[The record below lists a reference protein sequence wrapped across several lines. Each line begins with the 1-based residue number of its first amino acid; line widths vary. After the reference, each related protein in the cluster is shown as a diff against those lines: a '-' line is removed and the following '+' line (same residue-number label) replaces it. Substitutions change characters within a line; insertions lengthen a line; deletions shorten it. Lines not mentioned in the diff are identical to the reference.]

1 MIVMS
6 KLQLAFPSLAA
17 ALLAAFALAAPARAD
32 AVGDGSQVIRSMAD
46 TVVAIL
52 ANRGLPKPQREERFR
67 QIYRANFDHAIIA
80 ASVMGPTWKSTA
92 PAVQQEYLAVFETY
106 IAKVYAAQLSTYSGE
121 KFEVTRGEPDGP
133 GATIE
138 SRIVDSRSGR
148 TVDIKWR
155 LRPTAGQMKVRDVL
169 IENIS
174 MAQTQRREFAAVL
187 QRRGGKAE
195 GLIAAI
201 REKIADLDK
210 R

>member
-1 MIVMS
+1 MLKS
-6 KLQLAFPSLAA
+6 QLRPLSLAA
-17 ALLAAFALAAPARAD
+17 AFAAVLALAAPARAD
-32 AVGDGSQVIRSMAD
+32 AVSDGTLLIRSMGD

-52 ANRGLPKPQREERFR
+52 ANKGLPKAQREERFR

-80 ASVMGPTWKSTA
+80 ASVMGPPWKSA
-92 PAVQQEYLAVFETY
+92 SPAARQEYLAVFETY
-106 IAKVYAAQLSTYSGE
+106 IAKVYAAQLSSYSGE
-121 KFEVTRGEPDGP
+121 KLEVTKGEADGP

-138 SRIVDSRSGR
+138 SRIVDPKSGR
-148 TVDIKWR
+148 IVDIKWR
-155 LRPTAGQMKVRDVL
+155 LRPTDGKMKVRDVL

-187 QRRGGKAE
+187 QQRGGKPE

>member
-1 MIVMS
+1 MF
-6 KLQLAFPSLAA
+6 KPQLRLPALAA
-17 ALLAAFALAAPARAD
+17 AFLAAFAFTAPARAD
-32 AVGDGSQVIRSMAD
+32 AVGDGTQLVRSMGA
-46 TVVAIL
+46 TVIALL
-52 ANRGLPKPQREERFR
+52 ANKGLPKSQREDRFR
-67 QIYRANFDHAIIA
+67 EIYRANFAHAIIA

-92 PAVQQEYLAVFETY
+92 PPVREEYLKVFEIY

-121 KFEVTRGEPDGP
+121 KLDVTKGEAEAN

-138 SRIVDSRSGR
+138 SRIVDPKSGR
-148 TVDIKWR
+148 TVEIKWR

>member
-1 MIVMS
+1 MIAMF
-6 KLQLAFPSLAA
+6 KLKARLPALAA
-17 ALLAAFALAAPARAD
+17 AFAAALALAGPVRAD
-32 AVGDGSQVIRSMAD
+32 AVSEGSQVIRSMGD

-52 ANRGLPKPQREERFR
+52 ANKGLPKAQREDRFR

-80 ASVMGPTWKSTA
+80 ASVMGPVWKTTA
-92 PAVQQEYLAVFETY
+92 PPVQQEYLQVFETY

-121 KFEVTRGEPDGP
+121 KFDVTRGEADGP

-138 SRIVDSRSGR
+138 SRIVDSKNGR
-148 TVDIKWR
+148 TVAIRWR

-187 QRRGGKAE
+187 QQRGGKAE

-201 REKIADLDK
+201 REKIADLD
-210 R
+210 RR

>member
-1 MIVMS
+1 MLM
-6 KLQLAFPSLAA
+6 KPLRLAALAA
-17 ALLAAFALAAPARAD
+17 AVTAALAFAAPARAD
-32 AVGDGSQVIRSMAD
+32 AVGEGTRVIRSMGD
-46 TVVAIL
+46 TVIAIL
-52 ANRGLPKPQREERFR
+52 ANKGLPKAQREERFR

-80 ASVMGPTWKSTA
+80 ASVMGPVWRSTA
-92 PAVQQEYLAVFETY
+92 PAVQQEYLAVFEIY
-106 IAKVYAAQLSTYSGE
+106 ISKVYAAQLSTYSGE
-121 KFEVTRGEPDGP
+121 KLDVTKGEAEGT

-138 SRIVDSRSGR
+138 TRIVDPKSGR

-174 MAQTQRREFAAVL
+174 MAQTQRREFASVL

>member
-1 MIVMS
+1 M
-6 KLQLAFPSLAA
+6 LQLKLRPLSIAA
-17 ALLAAFALAAPARAD
+17 ALTAALALAAPARAD
-32 AVGDGSQVIRSMAD
+32 AVSDGSQLIRSMSD

-52 ANRGLPKPQREERFR
+52 ANKGLPKTQREERFR

-80 ASVMGPTWKSTA
+80 ASVMGPPWKSA
-92 PAVQQEYLAVFETY
+92 SPAARDEYLQLFETY
-106 IAKVYAAQLSTYSGE
+106 IAKVYAAQLSAYSGE
-121 KFEVTRGEPDGP
+121 KLEVTRGEADGA

-138 SRIVDSRSGR
+138 SRIVDPRTGR
-148 TVDIKWR
+148 AVDIKWR
-155 LRPTAGQMKVRDVL
+155 LRPTGGQMKVRDVL

-187 QRRGGKAE
+187 QQRGGKAE

>member
-1 MIVMS
+1 MLMP
-6 KLQLAFPSLAA
+6 QLRLPALAA
-17 ALLAAFALAAPARAD
+17 AFAAALAFAAPARAD
-32 AVGDGSQVIRSMAD
+32 AVDDGKRVIRSMGD
-46 TVVAIL
+46 TVIAIL
-52 ANRGLPKPQREERFR
+52 ANKGLPKAQREERFR
-67 QIYRANFDHAIIA
+67 QIYRANFDHAVIA
-80 ASVMGPTWKSTA
+80 ASVMGPTWRSTA
-92 PAVQQEYLAVFETY
+92 PQVQREYLQVFEIY
-106 IAKVYAAQLSTYSGE
+106 ISKVYAAQLSAYSGE
-121 KFEVTRGEPDGP
+121 KLDVTKGEAEGT

-138 SRIVDSRSGR
+138 SRIVDPKSGR
-148 TVDIKWR
+148 IVDIKWR

-187 QRRGGKAE
+187 QQRGGKAE

>member
-1 MIVMS
+1 M
-6 KLQLAFPSLAA
+6 LNPQPRLAALAA
-17 ALLAAFALAAPARAD
+17 AFLTALAFAAPARAD
-32 AVGDGSQVIRSMAD
+32 AVADGTKLIRSMGD
-46 TVVAIL
+46 TVIAIL
-52 ANRGLPKPQREERFR
+52 ANKGLPKAQREARFR

-80 ASVMGPTWKSTA
+80 ASVMGPTWRSTA
-92 PAVQQEYLAVFETY
+92 PPVQQEYLQVFEIY
-106 IAKVYAAQLSTYSGE
+106 ISKVYAAQLSTYSGE
-121 KFEVTRGEPDGP
+121 KLDVTKGEAEGT

-138 SRIVDSRSGR
+138 SRIVDPKSGR

-174 MAQTQRREFAAVL
+174 MAQTQRREFASVL
-187 QRRGGKAE
+187 QQRGGKAE

>member
-1 MIVMS
+1 MHNP
-6 KLQLAFPSLAA
+6 QPRLAALAA
-17 ALLAAFALAAPARAD
+17 AFVAALSFAAPARAD
-32 AVGDGSQVIRSMAD
+32 AVGQATQVIRSMGD
-46 TVVAIL
+46 TVIAIL
-52 ANRGLPKPQREERFR
+52 ANKGLPKAQREERFR

-92 PAVQQEYLAVFETY
+92 PPVRQEYLQVFEVY
-106 IAKVYAAQLSTYSGE
+106 ISKVYAAQLSTYSGE
-121 KFEVTRGEPDGP
+121 KLDVTKGEAEGT

-138 SRIVDSRSGR
+138 SRIVDPKSGR
-148 TVDIKWR
+148 AVDIKWR

>member
-1 MIVMS
+1 MLSM
-6 KLQLAFPSLAA
+6 KLRPALFSFLAALAF
-17 ALLAAFALAAPARAD
+17 AAPARAD
-32 AVGDGSQVIRSMAD
+32 AVGQGQQLIRSMGD
-46 TVVAIL
+46 TVITIL
-52 ANRGLPKPQREERFR
+52 ANKGVPKAQREERFR

-80 ASVMGPTWKSTA
+80 QSVMGPTWKTTA

-121 KFEVTRGEPDGP
+121 KLDVFKGEPEGE
-133 GATIE
+133 GAQID
-138 SRIVDSRSGR
+138 SRIVDPKTGR
-148 TVDIKWR
+148 TVNIKWR
-155 LRPTAGQMKVRDVL
+155 LRPTAGQLKVRDVI

-187 QRRGGKAE
+187 QQRGGKAE

>member
-1 MIVMS
+1 MLEM
-6 KLQLAFPSLAA
+6 KLRLTSFAA
-17 ALLAAFALAAPARAD
+17 AVMAALALAAPARAD
-32 AVGDGSQVIRSMAD
+32 AVSEGQQLIRSMGD
-46 TVVAIL
+46 TVIAIL
-52 ANRGLPKPQREERFR
+52 ANKGLPKAQREERFR

-80 ASVMGPTWKSTA
+80 ASVMGPTWKSTS
-92 PAVQQEYLAVFETY
+92 PQVQQEYLGVFETY

-121 KFEVTRGEPDGP
+121 KLDVTKGEADGT

-138 SRIVDSRSGR
+138 SRIVDSKSGR

-187 QRRGGKAE
+187 QQRGGKAE
-195 GLIAAI
+195 GLVAAI

>member
-1 MIVMS
+1 MM
-6 KLQLAFPSLAA
+6 QLRLPAAA
-17 ALLAAFALAAPARAD
+17 ALLAALAFAAPARAD
-32 AVGDGSQVIRSMAD
+32 AVSEGTQLIRSMGD
-46 TVVAIL
+46 TVIAIL
-52 ANRGLPKPQREERFR
+52 ANKGLPKAQREDRFR

-80 ASVMGPTWKSTA
+80 ASVMGPTWRNTA
-92 PAVQQEYLAVFETY
+92 PPVQQEYLQVFEVY
-106 IAKVYAAQLSTYSGE
+106 ISKVYAAQLSTYSGE
-121 KFEVTRGEPDGP
+121 KLDVTKGEAEGN

-138 SRIVDSRSGR
+138 SRIVDPKSGR

-155 LRPTAGQMKVRDVL
+155 LRPTGGQMKVRDVL

-187 QRRGGKAE
+187 QQRGGKAE

>member
-1 MIVMS
+1 MF
-6 KLQLAFPSLAA
+6 KFRLPAA
-17 ALLAAFALAAPARAD
+17 ALLTTLAVAAPARAD
-32 AVGDGSQVIRSMAD
+32 AVSEGAQLIRSMSD
-46 TVVAIL
+46 TVIAIL
-52 ANRGLPKPQREERFR
+52 ANKGLPKPQREDRFR
-67 QIYRANFDHAIIA
+67 QIYRANFDHAVIA
-80 ASVMGPTWKSTA
+80 ASVMGPTWRSTA
-92 PAVQQEYLAVFETY
+92 PEVQQEYLEVFEVY

-121 KFEVTRGEPDGP
+121 KLDVTKAEAEGT

-138 SRIVDSRSGR
+138 SRIVDPRSGR

-155 LRPTAGQMKVRDVL
+155 LRPAAGQMKVRDVL

-187 QRRGGKAE
+187 QQRGGKAE

>member
-1 MIVMS
+1 MPT
-6 KLQLAFPSLAA
+6 LPLRRPSLAA
-17 ALLAAFALAAPARAD
+17 ALFAAFALAAPARAD
-32 AVGDGSQVIRSMAD
+32 AVSDGTQLIRSMGD
-46 TVVAIL
+46 TVVSIL
-52 ANRGLPKPQREERFR
+52 ANRGLPKAQREERFR

-80 ASVMGPTWKSTA
+80 ASVMGPTWKTT
-92 PAVQQEYLAVFETY
+92 PPQVQQEYLQVFETY

-121 KFEVTRGEPDGP
+121 KFDVTRGEPDGP

-138 SRIVDSRSGR
+138 SRIVDSRAGR

-155 LRPTAGQMKVRDVL
+155 LRRTAGQMKVRDVL

-187 QRRGGKAE
+187 QQRGGKAE

-201 REKIADLDK
+201 REKIADLD
-210 R
+210 RR

>member
-1 MIVMS
+1 MLKS
-6 KLQLAFPSLAA
+6 QLRPLSLAA
-17 ALLAAFALAAPARAD
+17 AFAAVLALAAPARAD
-32 AVGDGSQVIRSMAD
+32 AVSDGTLLIRSMGD

-52 ANRGLPKPQREERFR
+52 ANKGLPKAQREERFR

-80 ASVMGPTWKSTA
+80 ASVMGPPWKSA
-92 PAVQQEYLAVFETY
+92 SPAARQEYLAVFETY
-106 IAKVYAAQLSTYSGE
+106 IAKVYAAQLSSYSGE
-121 KFEVTRGEPDGP
+121 KLEVTKGEADGP

-138 SRIVDSRSGR
+138 SRIVDPKSGR
-148 TVDIKWR
+148 TVGITWR
-155 LRPTAGQMKVRDVL
+155 LRPTDGKLKVRDVL

-174 MAQTQRREFAAVL
+174 MALTQRREFAAVL
-187 QRRGGKAE
+187 QQRGGKAE